1 MKILFVSAYYDPDLH
16 GGAEIA
22 LRNLAGGLAAR
33 GHEIAIVCTAADG
46 PLRAETRGNVRVWR
60 GGIPNRYWPAD
71 NVARSPW
78 SRGLW
83 HLRDSYN
90 PRGGRIVGEVIR
102 EFRPDVVCSEILAG
116 LSIAAWDAAHALDV
130 PVVHVL
136 NDLYLLA
143 PSHAA
148 FERRWQR
155 PLARLFRIRHRE
167 RSAQVAAVVALSAGV
182 LARHHDAGL
191 FDGVRTVVIPTA
203 LCIAEPV
210 PAQPS
215 APGAPLR
222 IGFLGRLT
230 ASKGIELLLAAFA
243 SMPALNAELFVGGD
257 GVRTYVDR
265 LHRRYADARIHFLG
279 RVPLAA
285 LYRQVD
291 VSVMPSLQFDTLPN
305 VVIESSAH
313 HVPVI
318 GARVG
323 GIPDLIREGENG
335 FVMDLKTRADMRRAL
350 TFMVDHRHELAAM
363 RATARGAI
371 RPLLD
376 RESQLARY
384 EALFAEV
391 IASIPVATATGA

>member
-22 LRNLAGGLAAR
+22 LRNLADGLATR
-33 GHEIAIVCTAADG
+33 GHEVAIICTAADG
-46 PLRAETRGNVRVWR
+46 PLREETRGNVRVWR
-60 GGIPNRYWPAD
+60 CGIPNRYWPAD
-71 NVARSPW
+71 NLARSPW
-78 SRGLW
+78 SRALW

-90 PRGGRIVGEVIR
+90 PRGGRIVADVIR
-102 EFRPDVVCSEILAG
+102 AFRPEVVCTEILAG
-116 LSIAAWDAAHALDV
+116 LSIAAWDAAHTFGV

-148 FERRWQR
+148 YERRWQR
-155 PLARLFRIRHRE
+155 PFARLFRMRHRE
-167 RSAQVAAVVALSAGV
+167 RSAHVAAVVALSAGV

-191 FDGVRTVVIPTA
+191 FDGVRTVVVPTA

-215 APGAPLR
+215 APGGPLR

-243 SMPALNAELFVGGD
+243 S
-257 GVRTYVDR
+257 
-265 LHRRYADARIHFLG
+265 
-279 RVPLAA
+279 
-285 LYRQVD
+285 
-291 VSVMPSLQFDTLPN
+291 MPSLQFDTLPN

-350 TFMVDHRHELAAM
+350 NFMVDHRHELAAM
-363 RATARGAI
+363 RATARKAI

>member
-46 PLRAETRGNVRVWR
+46 PLRAETRGNVRVGR

-285 LYRQVD
+285 LYCQVD
-291 VSVMPSLQFDTLPN
+291 VSVVPSLQFDTLPN

-323 GIPDLIREGENG
+323 GIPELIREGENG
-335 FVMDLKTRADMRRAL
+335 FVMDLKTRADIRRAL
-350 TFMVDHRHELAAM
+350 TFMVDQRQALAAM
-363 RATARGAI
+363 RATARAW
-371 RPLLD
+371 P
-376 RESQLARY
+376 Q
-384 EALFAEV
+384 
-391 IASIPVATATGA
+391 